1 MKKFF
6 KEAEREKEKSK
17 ILELNFGINFEDI
30 KDNFEEVD
38 PNGEEKT
45 DDKNKTTEVSPA
57 DKEKEIP
64 NEADKKKKKK
74 NKKK

>member
-17 ILELNFGINFEDI
+17 IMELTFRVNFEDI

-45 DDKNKTTEVSPA
+45 EDKNKTTVIPTA
-57 DKEKEIP
+57 DKEKENV

-74 NKKK
+74 SKKK

>member
-6 KEAEREKEKSK
+6 KDAEREKEKSK

-45 DDKNKTTEVSPA
+45 DDKNKTTEVSTA
-57 DKEKEIP
+57 DKEKEIL
-64 NEADKKKKKK
+64 NETEKKKKKK